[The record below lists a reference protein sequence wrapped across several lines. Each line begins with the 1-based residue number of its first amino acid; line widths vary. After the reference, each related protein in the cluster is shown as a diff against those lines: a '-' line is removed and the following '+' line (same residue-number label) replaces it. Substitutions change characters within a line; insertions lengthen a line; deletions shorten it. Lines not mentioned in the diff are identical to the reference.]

1 MPPAM
6 DLYPYEVQMAFFI
19 YHLLQDTWDGMNGMY
34 MGKNLS
40 GLATLLNIYEVEDKK
55 SAVYFLTMI
64 DRERMTSINEEV
76 KRKQDAERRKSKAR
90 K

>member
-1 MPPAM
+1 M

-19 YHLLQDTWDGMNGMY
+19 YSLLQDNWDGMSGMY
-34 MGKNLS
+34 MGKYLAGLS
-40 GLATLLNIYEVEDKK
+40 TLLDIYEIEDRKTV
-55 SAVYFLTMI
+55 VYFITAI

-76 KRKQDAERRKSKAR
+76 KRKNEASKRKGKL